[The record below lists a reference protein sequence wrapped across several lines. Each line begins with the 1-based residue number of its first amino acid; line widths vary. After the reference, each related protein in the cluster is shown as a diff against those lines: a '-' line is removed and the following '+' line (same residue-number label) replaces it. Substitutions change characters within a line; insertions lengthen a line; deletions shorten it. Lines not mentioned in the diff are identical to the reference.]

1 MRDYQPSRA
10 ARHEAAFASRLGPD
24 AARELEAVVSEY
36 SLEREEQVLLFVGA
50 LLLQHNQAPLWETI
64 YQSVT
69 DDTRPAADREF
80 VEKGAASIRHRY
92 AHKPS
97 QG

>member
-1 MRDYQPSRA
+1 MRDHQPSPA
-10 ARHEAAFASRLGPD
+10 AGHEAAVASYLGPD
-24 AARELEAVVSEY
+24 AAREMETVISEHILECE
-36 SLEREEQVLLFVGA
+36 ERVLLFVGA

-80 VEKGAASIRHRY
+80 VEMGAASIRHRY
-92 AHKPS
+92 ARKPS
-97 QG
+97 QD